1 MINMKYFILKLF
13 LTLFL
18 FKFTINSSIRRHIS
32 LSQLSENF
40 KILLNQEFTDYLSF
54 NCLYDSDNNIL
65 LHISI
70 YITNIFFHPYI
81 TKFNYS
87 QHTITYENLMVEYY
101 IIINFKFNDN
111 SRITQNFFSQFF
123 FNELNF
129 VKKVDNFITYT
140 YDLKNF
146 SIDYSNMRNYS
157 IVNEI
162 IKKCDMN
169 IQSQIKNSFDLYLK
183 QMLTCY
189 PKTDNEYIM
198 EEMRTQFL
206 TMTDYYYID
215 PDSYSEYGYLEKI
228 KTLEYE
234 KYIRIEDNVGYFQNI
249 SIKYELEN
257 KSYLRRSTY
266 DVYIDKITMNLNS
279 KEITLGNFEVSSM
292 YSLIRH
298 LLPKFFEYVFNKV
311 LSNYIY

>member
-13 LTLFL
+13 ITLFL
-18 FKFTINSSIRRHIS
+18 FKFTINSSIRRYIS
-32 LSQLSENF
+32 LQHLSDNY

-54 NCLYDSDNNIL
+54 NCLYDSDYNIL
-65 LHISI
+65 LNISI
-70 YITNIFFHPYI
+70 NITNIFFHPYI
-81 TKFNYS
+81 TKFNYF
-87 QHTITYENLMVEYY
+87 QQTLTYENSMVEYY
-101 IIINFKFNDN
+101 ITINFTFNDN
-111 SRITQNFFSQFF
+111 SEITQNFFSQFF

-146 SIDYSNMRNYS
+146 SIDYSNIRNYS

-183 QMLTCY
+183 QMISCY
-189 PKTDNEYIM
+189 PKTDNEYII
-198 EEMRTQFL
+198 EEMRTQFSA
-206 TMTDYYYID
+206 MTDYYYKE
-215 PDSYSEYGYLEKI
+215 PDSEYCYLEKI
-228 KTLEYE
+228 NKLEYE
-234 KYIRIEDNVGYFQNI
+234 KYIRIKDNVGYFQNI
-249 SIKYELEN
+249 SIEYELEN
-257 KSYLRRSTY
+257 KSYLRRATY

-279 KEITLGNFEVSSM
+279 KEITLGNFTVKSM
-292 YSLIRH
+292 DSLIH
-298 LLPKFFEYVFNKV
+298 ILLPKFFEYVFNKV

>member
-13 LTLFL
+13 ITLFL
-18 FKFTINSSIRRHIS
+18 FKFTINSSIRRYIS
-32 LSQLSENF
+32 LSHLSDNY

-54 NCLYDSDNNIL
+54 NCLYDSDYNIL
-65 LHISI
+65 LNISI
-70 YITNIFFHPYI
+70 NITNIFFHPYI
-81 TKFNYS
+81 TKFNYF
-87 QHTITYENLMVEYY
+87 QQTLTYENSMVEYY
-101 IIINFKFNDN
+101 ITINFTFNDN
-111 SRITQNFFSQFF
+111 SEITQNFFSQFF

-146 SIDYSNMRNYS
+146 SIDYSNIRNYS

-183 QMLTCY
+183 QMISCY
-189 PKTDNEYIM
+189 PKTDNEYII
-198 EEMRTQFL
+198 EEMRTQFSA
-206 TMTDYYYID
+206 MTDYYYKE
-215 PDSYSEYGYLEKI
+215 PDSEYCYLEKI
-228 KTLEYE
+228 NKLEYE
-234 KYIRIEDNVGYFQNI
+234 KYIRIKDNVGYFQNI
-249 SIKYELEN
+249 SIEYELEN
-257 KSYLRRSTY
+257 KSYLRRATY

-279 KEITLGNFEVSSM
+279 KEITLGNFTVKSM
-292 YSLIRH
+292 DSLIH
-298 LLPKFFEYVFNKV
+298 ILLPKFFEYVFNKV

>member
-1 MINMKYFILKLF
+1 MKYFILKLF

-18 FKFTINSSIRRHIS
+18 FNFTINSSIRRYIS
-32 LSQLSENF
+32 LSHLSDNY

-54 NCLYDSDNNIL
+54 NCLYDSDYNIL
-65 LHISI
+65 LNISI

-81 TKFNYS
+81 TKFNYF
-87 QHTITYENLMVEYY
+87 QQTLTYENSMVEYY
-101 IIINFKFNDN
+101 ITINFTFNDN
-111 SRITQNFFSQFF
+111 SEITQNFFSQFF

-146 SIDYSNMRNYS
+146 SIDYSNIRNYS

-183 QMLTCY
+183 QMISCY
-189 PKTDNEYIM
+189 PKTDNEYII
-198 EEMRTQFL
+198 EEMRTQFSA
-206 TMTDYYYID
+206 MTDYYYKE
-215 PDSYSEYGYLEKI
+215 PDSEYGYLEKI
-228 KTLEYE
+228 NKLEYE
-234 KYIRIEDNVGYFQNI
+234 KYIRIEDNVGDFQNI

-257 KSYLRRSTY
+257 KSYLRRATY
-266 DVYIDKITMNLNS
+266 DVYIDKIIMNLNS
-279 KEITLGNFEVSSM
+279 KEITLGNFMVKSM
-292 YSLIRH
+292 ESLIH
-298 LLPKFFEYVFNKV
+298 NLLPKFFEYVFNKV

>member
-1 MINMKYFILKLF
+1 MKYFILKLF

-18 FKFTINSSIRRHIS
+18 FNFTINSSIRRYIS
-32 LSQLSENF
+32 LSHLSDNY

-54 NCLYDSDNNIL
+54 NCLYDSDYNIL
-65 LHISI
+65 LNISI

-81 TKFNYS
+81 TKFNYF
-87 QHTITYENLMVEYY
+87 QQTLTYENSMVEYY
-101 IIINFKFNDN
+101 ITINFTFNDN
-111 SRITQNFFSQFF
+111 SEITQNFFSQFF

-146 SIDYSNMRNYS
+146 SIDYSNIRNYS

-183 QMLTCY
+183 QMISCY
-189 PKTDNEYIM
+189 PKTDNEYII
-198 EEMRTQFL
+198 EEMRTQFSA
-206 TMTDYYYID
+206 MTDYYYKE
-215 PDSYSEYGYLEKI
+215 PDSEYGYLEKI
-228 KTLEYE
+228 NKLEYE
-234 KYIRIEDNVGYFQNI
+234 KYIRIEDNVGDFQNI

-257 KSYLRRSTY
+257 KSYLRRATY
-266 DVYIDKITMNLNS
+266 DVYIDKIIMNLNS
-279 KEITLGNFEVSSM
+279 KEITLGNFMVKSM
-292 YSLIRH
+292 ESLIH
-298 LLPKFFEYVFNKV
+298 NLLPKFFEYVFNIV

>member
-13 LTLFL
+13 ITLFL
-18 FKFTINSSIRRHIS
+18 FKFTINSSIRRYIS
-32 LSQLSENF
+32 LSHLSDNY

-54 NCLYDSDNNIL
+54 NCLYDSDYNIL
-65 LHISI
+65 LNISI

-81 TKFNYS
+81 TKFNYF
-87 QHTITYENLMVEYY
+87 QQTLTYENSMVEYY
-101 IIINFKFNDN
+101 ITINFTFNDN
-111 SRITQNFFSQFF
+111 SEITQNFFSQFF

-146 SIDYSNMRNYS
+146 SIDYSNIRNYS

-183 QMLTCY
+183 QMISCY
-189 PKTDNEYIM
+189 PKTDNEYII
-198 EEMRTQFL
+198 EEMRTQFSA
-206 TMTDYYYID
+206 MTDYYYKE
-215 PDSYSEYGYLEKI
+215 PDSEYCYLEKI
-228 KTLEYE
+228 NKLEYE
-234 KYIRIEDNVGYFQNI
+234 KYIRIKDNVGYFQNI
-249 SIKYELEN
+249 SIEYELEN
-257 KSYLRRSTY
+257 KSYLRRATY

-279 KEITLGNFEVSSM
+279 KEITLGNFTVKSM
-292 YSLIRH
+292 DSLIH
-298 LLPKFFEYVFNKV
+298 ILLPKFFEYVFNKV

>member
-13 LTLFL
+13 ITLFL
-18 FKFTINSSIRRHIS
+18 FKFTINSSIRRYIS
-32 LSQLSENF
+32 LQHLSDNY

-54 NCLYDSDNNIL
+54 NCLYDSDYNIL
-65 LHISI
+65 LNISI

-81 TKFNYS
+81 TKFNYF
-87 QHTITYENLMVEYY
+87 QQTLTYENSMVEYY
-101 IIINFKFNDN
+101 ITINFTFNDN
-111 SRITQNFFSQFF
+111 SEITQNFFSQFF

-146 SIDYSNMRNYS
+146 SIDYSNIRNYS

-183 QMLTCY
+183 QMISCY
-189 PKTDNEYIM
+189 PKTDNEYII
-198 EEMRTQFL
+198 EEMRTQFSA
-206 TMTDYYYID
+206 MTDYYYKE
-215 PDSYSEYGYLEKI
+215 PDSEYCYLEKI
-228 KTLEYE
+228 NKLEYE
-234 KYIRIEDNVGYFQNI
+234 KYIRIKDNVGYFQNI
-249 SIKYELEN
+249 SIEYELEN
-257 KSYLRRSTY
+257 KSYLRRATY

-279 KEITLGNFEVSSM
+279 KEITLGNFTVKSM
-292 YSLIRH
+292 DSLIH
-298 LLPKFFEYVFNKV
+298 ILLPKFFEYVFNKV

>member
-1 MINMKYFILKLF
+1 MKYFILKLF

-18 FKFTINSSIRRHIS
+18 FNFTINSSIRRYIS
-32 LSQLSENF
+32 LSHLSDNY

-54 NCLYDSDNNIL
+54 NCLYDSDSNIL
-65 LHISI
+65 LNISI

-81 TKFNYS
+81 TKFNYF
-87 QHTITYENLMVEYY
+87 QQTLTYENSMVEYY
-101 IIINFKFNDN
+101 ITINFTFNDN
-111 SRITQNFFSQFF
+111 SEITQNFFSQFF

-146 SIDYSNMRNYS
+146 SIDYSNIRNYS

-183 QMLTCY
+183 QMISCY
-189 PKTDNEYIM
+189 PKTDNEYII
-198 EEMRTQFL
+198 EEMRTQFSA
-206 TMTDYYYID
+206 MTDYYYKE
-215 PDSYSEYGYLEKI
+215 PDSEYGYLEKI
-228 KTLEYE
+228 NKLEYE
-234 KYIRIEDNVGYFQNI
+234 KYIRIEDNVGDFQNI

-257 KSYLRRSTY
+257 KSYLRRATY

-279 KEITLGNFEVSSM
+279 KEITLGNFMVKSM
-292 YSLIRH
+292 ESLIH
-298 LLPKFFEYVFNKV
+298 NLLPKFFEYVFNIV

>member
-1 MINMKYFILKLF
+1 MIYMKYFILKLF

-18 FKFTINSSIRRHIS
+18 FNFTINSSIRRYIS
-32 LSQLSENF
+32 LSHLSDNY

-54 NCLYDSDNNIL
+54 NCLYDSDYNIL
-65 LHISI
+65 LNISI

-81 TKFNYS
+81 TKFNYF
-87 QHTITYENLMVEYY
+87 QQTLTYENSMVEYY
-101 IIINFKFNDN
+101 ITINFTFNDN
-111 SRITQNFFSQFF
+111 SEITQNFFSQFF

-146 SIDYSNMRNYS
+146 SIDYSNIRNYS

-183 QMLTCY
+183 QMISCY
-189 PKTDNEYIM
+189 PKTDNEYII
-198 EEMRTQFL
+198 EEMRTQFSA
-206 TMTDYYYID
+206 MTDYHHKE
-215 PDSYSEYGYLEKI
+215 PDSEYGYLEKI
-228 KTLEYE
+228 NKLEYE
-234 KYIRIEDNVGYFQNI
+234 KYIRIKDNVGYFQNI
-249 SIKYELEN
+249 SIEYELEN
-257 KSYLRRSTY
+257 KSYLRRATY

-279 KEITLGNFEVSSM
+279 KEITLGNIMVKSM
-292 YSLIRH
+292 DSLIH
-298 LLPKFFEYVFNKV
+298 NLLPKFFEYVFNKV